1 MSEIIDQFEKFTI
14 DEFQENFD
22 ELLTRVENGES
33 FMITSDR
40 GNVMIIPYND
50 VIEILEDSD
59 MDSDIIRMHTNHED
73 AS

>member
-33 FMITSDR
+33 FMITSDQ

-59 MDSDIIRMHTNHED
+59 MDRDIIRMHTNHED

>member
-33 FMITSDR
+33 FMITSDQ

>member
-33 FMITSDR
+33 FMITSGH